1 MGEQS
6 TKSQRRTMFRDETEQ
21 DMCGAL
27 KEMQAIFRHEGEL
40 KGERKLALSLVR
52 ERMEKRG
59 MTVREAAED
68 LGLEPELADWCA
80 RAMSVGEDVGM

>member
-6 TKSQRRTMFRDETEQ
+6 TKSQRRGMFRDETEQ
-21 DMCGAL
+21 DMCGAME
-27 KEMQAIFRHEGEL
+27 EMQAIFRHEGEL

-59 MTVREAAED
+59 MTAREAAED
-68 LGLEPELADWCA
+68 LGLDPELTNWCA
-80 RAMSVGEDVGM
+80 TALSGGDGSGT

>member
-6 TKSQRRTMFRDETEQ
+6 TKSQRRAMFRDETEQ

-27 KEMQAIFRHEGEL
+27 EEMQAIFRHE
-40 KGERKLALSLVR
+40 GERKLALSLVR

-68 LGLEPELADWCA
+68 LGLEPGLADWCA
-80 RAMSVGEDVGM
+80 RTMSVGGDVGM